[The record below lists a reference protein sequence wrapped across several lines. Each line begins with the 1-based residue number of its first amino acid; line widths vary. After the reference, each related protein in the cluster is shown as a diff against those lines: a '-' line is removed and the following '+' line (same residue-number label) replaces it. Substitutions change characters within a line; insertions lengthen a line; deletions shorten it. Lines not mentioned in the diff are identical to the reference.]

1 MRVFVAGAT
10 GAIGR
15 RLIPLLVEVGHG
27 VTGSSRTESGVT
39 RLRGQGA
46 DGVQVNVFDRD
57 ALRAAVAAAAPEV
70 VVHQLT
76 ALSQGSAADN
86 ARIRRDGTR
95 NLVDAARQAG
105 VTRMVAQSIAWAY
118 APGRG
123 PAVESTALDVAADP
137 PRSVTVGGV
146 VALEQAVAELDQHVI
161 LRFGLLYGPGTWYR
175 RDGRM
180 AHQLAG
186 GAFVATGGVSS
197 FVHVDDA
204 ARATVLALGW
214 PSGPVNVVDDEPASA
229 HAWAPAF
236 ANAVG
241 APEPPRV
248 DGAAGWERGAD
259 NTLARKGRGW
269 QPLYPSWCQ
278 GFTTLT

>member
-15 RLIPLLVEVGHG
+15 RLIPLLVEVGHR

-186 GAFVATGGVSS
+186 GAFVATGGSAPSS
-197 FVHVDDA
+197 TSTTRPGRPSWLLA
-204 ARATVLALGW
+204 GPAGQSTSSTTSRPAPMPGRRRSPTRSAPRSRRGWTGPRAGSAAPTTPWPARAVAGSRSTL
-214 PSGPVNVVDDEPASA
+214 P
-229 HAWAPAF
+229 
-236 ANAVG
+236 G
-241 APEPPRV
+241 ARGSPP
-248 DGAAGWERGAD
+248 
-259 NTLARKGRGW
+259 
-269 QPLYPSWCQ
+269 
-278 GFTTLT
+278 